1 MPASGTSSIPVQAI
15 RQPSSGYRAASGTG
29 ATTASAMST
38 AMTDHTAGPA
48 KARQPG
54 WNRIGSRAATA
65 TLCPNPRVTLTWAS
79 FETGPGT
86 AAMPVSTAAMPVRLS
101 RLTAPASTVA
111 AQSPARAARR
121 RQGERHTGAGSG
133 PAITWMSQC
142 PAWPARRAAGP
153 APRIDS
159 TLPA

>member
-1 MPASGTSSIPVQAI
+1 
-15 RQPSSGYRAASGTG
+15 
-29 ATTASAMST
+29 
-38 AMTDHTAGPA
+38 MTDHTAGPA

-54 WNRIGSRAATA
+54 WNSIGGPAATA
-65 TLCPNPRVTLTWAS
+65 TLCTAPRVKFTWAPIK
-79 FETGPGT
+79 TGSS
-86 AAMPVSTAAMPVRLS
+86 AAATPVRLS
-101 RLTAPASTVA
+101 RLTAPASAVA

-142 PAWPARRAAGP
+142 PACQARRAAGL